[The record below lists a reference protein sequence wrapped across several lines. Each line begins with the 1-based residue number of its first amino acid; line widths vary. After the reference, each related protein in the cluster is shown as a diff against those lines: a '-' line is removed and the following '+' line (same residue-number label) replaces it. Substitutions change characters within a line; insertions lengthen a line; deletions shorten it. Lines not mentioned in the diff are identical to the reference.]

1 MSEKSLDNIFEN
13 NYPKLPQ
20 QLKKVGI
27 TTLSLINQKVFNE
40 NGLYFYEVLGY
51 DIQDNERIKS
61 ILRKENTEDV
71 LESFI
76 VSSVESSFGSNLFN
90 AILFLSAMLILILGL
105 IIFFINLIKI

>member
-1 MSEKSLDNIFEN
+1 MPGKSLEHIFEN
-13 NYPKLPQ
+13 KYPNLPR

-40 NGLYFYEVLGY
+40 NEMYFFEVLGY
-51 DIQDNERIKS
+51 DIEDNEQIKN

-76 VSSVESSFGSNLFN
+76 VSSVESRFGSNTFK
-90 AILFLSAMLILILGL
+90 AILFLLVMLILIAGL
-105 IIFFINLIKI
+105 IIFFINLI